1 MTLLLQAE
9 GKDGPQIMQLAVRL
23 LGCWADA
30 SVVNCGKIAG
40 MHGGAKLLHAAQI
53 AAGRPALQEELIRT
67 MALLGRWVHCMA
79 GGGGLLCSST
89 TQQAGRWVML
99 QTSKAVCGLWGQCQH
114 QSWQALRSLQAA

>member
-40 MHGGAKLLHAAQI
+40 MHGGPKLLHAAQI
-53 AAGRPALQEELIRT
+53 ASDRPALQVELIRT
-67 MALLGRWVHCMA
+67 MALLGRWVHCVA
-79 GGGGLLCSST
+79 G
-89 TQQAGRWVML
+89 W
-99 QTSKAVCGLWGQCQH
+99 
-114 QSWQALRSLQAA
+114 RSIDVQ